1 MRRAA
6 PAAAPVAVDK
16 EVKRKQRMGDIK
28 LDLHRVLLDNL
39 NLAALEHATEA
50 DLRAE
55 INAISAEHL
64 NDNAIVLGRE
74 DRIILNKEL
83 YDEVTG
89 LGPLETLLQDESVN
103 DILVNGPQQIFV
115 ERSGKLELTDVT
127 FKDERHLLRIIDKIV
142 SAVGRRVDE
151 SKPYVDARL
160 KDGSRFNAMVPP
172 VAVDGSLVSIR
183 KFKKDKLGIDDL
195 VQFGAFSE
203 EMAAYLQAAVS
214 TRLNVIVSGGTG
226 SGKTTTLNALS
237 SFIADDE
244 RILTIEDTAELQLQ
258 QTHVGRMESRPPNV
272 EGKGEVSPRD
282 CLKNALRMRPDRIIV
297 GETRGEEVIDMLQA
311 MNTGHDG
318 SMTTIHAN
326 NPRDGISRLENMV
339 AMAGIEMPLKA
350 VRSQISSAVNLIVQ
364 ASRLQDGS
372 RRMTSI
378 TEITGM
384 EGDVISMQEIFR
396 FQRVGPDARQQD
408 HRPLSQPQACA
419 ATSPSASAS
428 GAMICPRPSLNPS
441 QRSKP
446 HGHQCRTH
454 HLRSDLYRRAGARRR
469 ASIWR
474 LFGRSISLNSRVN
487 RRLEMIEKGD
497 TPRGGAGQICA
508 RRCSST
514 RKSKGIPLYSLWLSE
529 KAQKG
534 RDCLLPATADHGD
547 GRPFGSVLP
556 WPDRRHRDRST
567 RAHRR
572 LHRHGGRCCVYVGVH
587 ESQQAHGD
595 HRRTAPRCGRADGA
609 LLARRSPVHQRHHH
623 REQRNPRPACL
634 RIRCDRG

>member
-1 MRRAA
+1 MFSKYKKSSGPAGAAQDDAAKASNVTQIQETA
-6 PAAAPVAVDK
+6 PAAAAPAPKVARKQAKPAAAVPMDK
-16 EVKRKQRMGDIK
+16 ETKRKARMSEIK
-28 LDLHRVLLDNL
+28 LELHRSLLDNL
-39 NLAALEHATEA
+39 NLSALEHATEQ
-50 DLRAE
+50 DLRQE
-55 INAISAEHL
+55 INAIAVEVLAEKS
-64 NDNAIVLGRE
+64 IVLNRE
-74 DRIILNKEL
+74 DRLNLNSEL

-89 LGPLETLLQDESVN
+89 LGPLETLLKDETVN

-127 FKDERHLLRIIDKIV
+127 FKDEKHLLRIIDKIV

-151 SKPYVDARL
+151 SNPYVDARL

-195 VQFGAFSE
+195 VNFGAFTE
-203 EMAAYLQAAVS
+203 ETAAYLQAAVA
-214 TRLNVIVSGGTG
+214 TRLNIIVSGGTG

-237 SFIADDE
+237 SFIDNAE

-326 NPRDGISRLENMV
+326 SARDGVSRLENMI

-384 EGDVISMQEIFR
+384 EGEVISMQEIFR
-396 FQRVGPDARQQD
+396 YQRVGLTPDNKIIG
-408 HRPLSQPQACA
+408 HFT
-419 ATSPSASAS
+419 AT
-428 GAMICPRPSLNPS
+428 GV
-441 QRSKP
+441 RS
-446 HGHQCRTH
+446 HYAERFRMWGY
-454 HLRSDLYRRAGARRR
+454 DLP
-469 ASIWR
+469 ASI
-474 LFGRSISLNSRVN
+474 
-487 RRLEMIEKGD
+487 
-497 TPRGGAGQICA
+497 
-508 RRCSST
+508 
-514 RKSKGIPLYSLWLSE
+514 
-529 KAQKG
+529 
-534 RDCLLPATADHGD
+534 
-547 GRPFGSVLP
+547 
-556 WPDRRHRDRST
+556 
-567 RAHRR
+567 
-572 LHRHGGRCCVYVGVH
+572 
-587 ESQQAHGD
+587 
-595 HRRTAPRCGRADGA
+595 
-609 LLARRSPVHQRHHH
+609 
-623 REQRNPRPACL
+623 
-634 RIRCDRG
+634 

>member
-1 MRRAA
+1 MFSKYKKAA
-6 PAAAPVAVDK
+6 PAPQATPKAAKVTELPKADAAPKIARKANPSAASVAPLDK
-16 EVKRKQRMGDIK
+16 ERKKKERMGEIK
-28 LDLHRVLLDNL
+28 LELHRALLDNL
-39 NLAALEHATEA
+39 NLSALETASEK
-50 DLRAE
+50 DLRQE
-55 INAISAEHL
+55 ISAIASEVLEEKNIIL
-64 NDNAIVLGRE
+64 NRE
-74 DRIILNKEL
+74 DRLTLNQEL
-83 YDEVTG
+83 FDEVTG
-89 LGPLETLLQDESVN
+89 LGPLETLLKDESVN

-115 ERSGKLELTDVT
+115 ERAGKLQLTDIT

-151 SKPYVDARL
+151 SNPYVDARL
-160 KDGSRFNAMVPP
+160 QDGSRFNAMVPP
-172 VAVDGSLVSIR
+172 IAVDGSLVSIR

-195 VQFGAFSE
+195 VQFGAFTE
-203 EMAAYLQAAVS
+203 EMAAYLQAAVA

-237 SFIADDE
+237 SFIDNAE

-326 NPRDGISRLENMV
+326 SARDGVSRLENMI

-396 FQRVGPDARQQD
+396 FQRVGLTPENKIIG
-408 HRPLSQPQACA
+408 HFT
-419 ATSPSASAS
+419 AT
-428 GAMICPRPSLNPS
+428 GV
-441 QRSKP
+441 RS
-446 HGHQCRTH
+446 HYSERFRMWGY
-454 HLRSDLYRRAGARRR
+454 DLP
-469 ASIWR
+469 ASIYEP
-474 LFGRSISLNSRVN
+474 IAA
-487 RRLEMIEKGD
+487 E
-497 TPRGGAGQICA
+497 
-508 RRCSST
+508 
-514 RKSKGIPLYSLWLSE
+514 
-529 KAQKG
+529 
-534 RDCLLPATADHGD
+534 
-547 GRPFGSVLP
+547 
-556 WPDRRHRDRST
+556 
-567 RAHRR
+567 
-572 LHRHGGRCCVYVGVH
+572 
-587 ESQQAHGD
+587 
-595 HRRTAPRCGRADGA
+595 
-609 LLARRSPVHQRHHH
+609 
-623 REQRNPRPACL
+623 
-634 RIRCDRG
+634 